1 MSEQVRF
8 PLPKKA
14 ELNSVAGGRAPTIPV
29 APKPDV
35 ARSWSED
42 VQPKKSVAAIPEN
55 NIIKDLRIPPFLL
68 KTKVFVFVLIGVF
81 TLGLLFGLALSGGDK
96 SSKPQQALLGNL
108 LVPNPDIEKGL
119 RRCGVAARTDRC
131 VLYIMNSLRKEV
143 KVSEMFPLAAQLT
156 NIPSYRIQM
165 DNIDYNSTIIKP
177 GQFAQISVPGL
188 SNQ

>member
-8 PLPKKA
+8 QLPNKA
-14 ELNSVAGGRAPTIPV
+14 DLSSVSGGRAPTIPT
-29 APKPDV
+29 APKPSV
-35 ARSWSED
+35 ARSWEED
-42 VQPKKSVAAIPEN
+42 NKPKKAAATMPED
-55 NIIKDLRIPPFLL
+55 NIVKDLRIPSSLL
-68 KTKVFVFVLIGVF
+68 KTKVFVFLLLGVF
-81 TLGLLFGLALSGGDK
+81 FLGLLFGGALFGGSK
-96 SSKPQQALLGNL
+96 SAAPQQGMLNG
-108 LVPNPDIEKGL
+108 LVLNPDIEKGL

-143 KVSEMFPLAAQLT
+143 KVSEMFQLAAQLT

-188 SNQ
+188 SDQ